1 VNATAVRGVE
11 LARLIGGH
19 ICLHACMAGLRM
31 AAPLLALRQGYSALA
46 VGILMALFALTQV
59 LLALPA
65 GRYADRH
72 GLRRPIG
79 LSVAAATL
87 ATSLAAVW
95 PVFPLL
101 CLAALASG
109 GATGSA
115 AIALQRHVGR
125 SARDAAELKQMFSWL
140 SIGPATA
147 NFLGPL
153 AAGLLIDHAGRWLSS
168 GAGDF
173 AGFRCAFAL
182 LAALPLLTWWWVRKA
197 NEPVRSAPAAA
208 GRRRVW
214 DLLRLPAMR
223 RLLLV
228 NWLLSSC
235 WDVHTFVL
243 PVLGHERGYSASVI
257 GMLLGTFAMAATLVR
272 LAMPWLA
279 VHLREWVV
287 MGGVMVATGLIF
299 AVYPLLP
306 NAWSMGVCSALLG
319 LVLGSVQ
326 PMIMS
331 TLHQITPIDRQGE
344 ALGLRL
350 MSLNGSSVVM
360 PLLFGSIGAV
370 AGVALVFWLVGVG
383 VGLGSRLAWHL
394 RPPIAPPGEGAQP

>member
-1 VNATAVRGVE
+1 MSTAVARGAG

-31 AAPLLALRQGYSALA
+31 AAPLLALRQGHSALA
-46 VGILMALFALTQV
+46 VGALMALFALTQV
-59 LLALPA
+59 FLALPA

-72 GLRRPIG
+72 GLRRPMA
-79 LSVAAATL
+79 LSVTAAAV
-87 ATSLAAVW
+87 ATSLAALW
-95 PVFPLL
+95 PVFPVL

-109 GATGSA
+109 GATGAA

-125 SARDAAELKQMFSWL
+125 TARDATELKQMFSWL
-140 SIGPATA
+140 SIGPATS

-153 AAGLLIDHAGRWLSS
+153 AAGLLIDHAAVWL
-168 GAGDF
+168 GGQAGDLS
-173 AGFRCAFAL
+173 GFRSAFAL
-182 LAALPLLTWWWVRKA
+182 LAALPLLTWWWVRRVG
-197 NEPVRSAPAAA
+197 EPARVAPPAVAAS
-208 GRRRVW
+208 RRAW

-257 GMLLGTFAMAATLVR
+257 GMLLGAFAVSATLVR
-272 LAMPWLA
+272 LVMPWLA
-279 VHLREWVV
+279 AHLREWVV
-287 MGGVMVATGLIF
+287 MSAVMLTTGLIF

-306 NAWSMGVCSALLG
+306 NAPSMGVCSALLG

-331 TLHQITPIDRQGE
+331 TLHQITPADRHGE

-370 AGVALVFWLVGVG
+370 VGVTLVFWVVGAG
-383 VGLGSRLAWHL
+383 VGLGARLAWGL
-394 RPPIAPPGEGAQP
+394 RPRS